1 MIGAGI
7 VGLSV
12 ATHLLESFHEDI
24 VVTVIGDKHSPDT
37 TASDIAGGIVLAPI
51 QENKERSRVWIK
63 NSVERYREVYNAGDQ
78 SVSYVYGHF
87 VKPSYDHEPIWFK
100 DLVSNFTD
108 TTVGDSEQAR
118 FCTFFINGTDYCSS
132 LLHKIQVLGGV
143 LVKKKIDSLSELGS
157 FDIVINCTGLGAREL
172 ACDVAV
178 YPCKGL
184 LVSVSA
190 PWVKEF
196 FNEAGTHDGRAYIFP
211 RTNEV
216 ILGGRNEMHKEDL
229 MIHNDEVEE
238 VIQRC
243 VTKMPSL
250 KNAEVLKVSVGVRP
264 MRMGGVRLERDETSL
279 DGSLVIHNYGHGP
292 YGVTLSWGC
301 AMEVGD
307 IVGGSFGLV
316 KKRLLHSKL

>member
-1 MIGAGI
+1 M
-7 VGLSV
+7 
-12 ATHLLESFHEDI
+12 
-24 VVTVIGDKHSPDT
+24 
-37 TASDIAGGIVLAPI
+37 
-51 QENKERSRVWIK
+51 
-63 NSVERYREVYNAGDQ
+63 
-78 SVSYVYGHF
+78 
-87 VKPSYDHEPIWFK
+87 
-100 DLVSNFTD
+100 
-108 TTVGDSEQAR
+108 
-118 FCTFFINGTDYCSS
+118 
-132 LLHKIQVLGGV
+132 
-143 LVKKKIDSLSELGS
+143 
-157 FDIVINCTGLGAREL
+157 INCTGLGAREL